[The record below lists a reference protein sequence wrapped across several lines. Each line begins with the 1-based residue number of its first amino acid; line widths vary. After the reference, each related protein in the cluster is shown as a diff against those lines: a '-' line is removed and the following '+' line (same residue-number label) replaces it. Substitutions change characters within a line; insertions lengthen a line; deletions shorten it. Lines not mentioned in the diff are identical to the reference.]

1 MDIASHGLWGSIA
14 FGRKNK
20 KSFWLAF
27 LFGILPDL
35 LAFGPFFIGIFLGIY
50 RRPLFN
56 GTEPPNPAL
65 IPSYVSQIY
74 SATHSLI
81 IFAAIFLIVWMILKK
96 PISR

>member
-1 MDIASHGLWGSIA
+1 MDIASHGLWGSIT
-14 FGRKNK
+14 FGKKNK
-20 KSFWLAF
+20 KS
-27 LFGILPDL
+27 
-35 LAFGPFFIGIFLGIY
+35 IGIFLGIY

-56 GTEPPNPAL
+56 GTEPPDPSL

-81 IFAAIFLIVWMILKK
+81 IFAAIFFIVWMILKK